1 MNHFEED
8 LETPACTGGA
18 ARSAHHGTDTW
29 KDGNAATHG
38 ASPSKARRR
47 KDGTTSTRGSIR
59 RAAYSLA
66 LAVLMTAPLL
76 YLDCRKDREQ
86 FVTVNWLPGNLA
98 ADALILA
105 VLGLGFAGLIFLFL
119 SHAPAILEH
128 ASKRNPLPRL
138 RLAFDRRSIAVGTLI
153 IFCIWIPVMVLF
165 FPCSSNHDFIN
176 QVYQYQA
183 TGQTYYTTL
192 GTVVD
197 AEFIDHHPIFDTL
210 IYGWFVSLGNALG
223 SQNTGMFLFSILQ
236 NLGIAA
242 TLSLSV
248 CYLERLGI
256 PKPFRL
262 AALAFAIFFPF
273 YPCFASSA
281 MKDMLFVLGFT
292 PFCICFIEAFRTGGA
307 ALCQKRFL
315 AAFVLA
321 TGLCIL
327 TKKLGIYIC
336 AASLLVMIAALK
348 GARLRSTGVLLSSIL
363 VFSVAFPAAVYPL
376 IGGVAPG
383 GRQESLCFALQQTT
397 SLLINK
403 PEAVSDQDLDTIE
416 RVLDIEAAK
425 DDFKVALADGA
436 KNHWRPEATTE
447 DAIAYLKV
455 WLKEGLAN
463 PKEYLMACAQCCGQM
478 LIPSKQLVFPVDI
491 SDASHFEKWGP
502 HFSSVGE
509 GYDIRLERPQA
520 LLEASKSLRKALLG
534 GVGSI
539 PVLNLVTTIA
549 FYGAWIPFFCVAVC
563 FINRKKSILALAP
576 IMLSVC
582 TLLISPGSL
591 GRYVISLMFAIIPM
605 AGWMLASFRQAKPK
619 HHRNPEGATTGTPL
633 HEADAPAG
641 RKA

>member
-1 MNHFEED
+1 MNHLKEA
-8 LETPACTGGA
+8 LETPAETDGPVPS
-18 ARSAHHGTDTW
+18 ARHRADARDSKAKENGS
-29 KDGNAATHG
+29 
-38 ASPSKARRR
+38 SPSTAGRR
-47 KDGTTSTRGSIR
+47 KDSAPSGRGR
-59 RAAYSLA
+59 VRHAAYSLA

-76 YLDCRKDREQ
+76 YLDGRKDRDQ
-86 FVTVNWLPGNLA
+86 FVTVNWLPGGLA

-105 VLGLGFAGLIFLFL
+105 VLALAFAALVFFFLQYG
-119 SHAPAILEH
+119 PALVER
-128 ASKRNPLPRL
+128 ASKCNPLPRL
-138 RLAFDRRSIAVGTLI
+138 HLSFDRRSIATGTLI
-153 IFCIWIPVMVLF
+153 VFCIWIPVMVLF
-165 FPCSSNHDFIN
+165 YPCSSNHDFIN

-192 GTVVD
+192 DTVVD

-210 IYGWFVSLGNALG
+210 IYGWFISLGDALG
-223 SQNTGMFLFSILQ
+223 SQNAGMFLFSILQ

-262 AALAFAIFFPF
+262 AALAFAVFFPY

-292 PFCICFIEAFRTGGA
+292 PFCICYIEAFRTRGA
-307 ALCQKRFL
+307 ALHRNRFII
-315 AAFVLA
+315 AFVLA

-336 AASLLVMIAALK
+336 AASLLLMIASLK
-348 GARLRSTGVLLSSIL
+348 GVRVKSAGVLLASVIAFSI
-363 VFSVAFPAAVYPL
+363 AFPAAVYPL

-397 SLLINK
+397 SLLIDE
-403 PEAVSDQDLDTIE
+403 PEAVNEQDLETIE
-416 RVLDIEAAK
+416 RVLDTDAAK
-425 DDFKVALADGA
+425 KDFKVALADGA
-436 KNHWRPEATTE
+436 KNHWRPEATSE
-447 DAIAYLKV
+447 DTIAYLKV

-478 LIPSKQLVFPVDI
+478 LIPSKQLVFPIDI

-520 LLEASKSLRKALLG
+520 LLEASKSLRKALLD

-539 PVLNLVTTIA
+539 PVLNLITTIA

-605 AGWMLASFRQAKPK
+605 AGWMLATFGHAKPK
-619 HHRNPEGATTGTPL
+619 HCLDPEFTTAKGPSPKAGTPAER
-633 HEADAPAG
+633 EA
-641 RKA
+641 

>member
-1 MNHFEED
+1 MNHLEEN
-8 LETPACTGGA
+8 LETPVGTDET
-18 ARSAHHGTDTW
+18 ARSAHRGTDTW
-29 KDGNAATHG
+29 KDGNAGKHG
-38 ASPSKARRR
+38 ASPSKAHRR
-47 KDGTTSTRGSIR
+47 KDGATSARGGIR
-59 RAAYSLA
+59 HAAYSLA
-66 LAVLMTAPLL
+66 LAVLMAAPLL
-76 YLDCRKDREQ
+76 YLDCRKDRDQ
-86 FVTVNWLPGNLA
+86 FVTVSWLPGNLA
-98 ADALILA
+98 ADALILS
-105 VLGLGFAGLIFLFL
+105 VLALAFAGLIFLFL
-119 SHAPAILEH
+119 SHGTALIER
-128 ASKRNPLPRL
+128 ASKNKPLPRL
-138 RLAFDRRSIAVGTLI
+138 RLCFDRRSIAVGTLI
-153 IFCIWIPVMVLF
+153 IFCIWIPTMVLF
-165 FPCSSNHDFIN
+165 YPCSSNHDFIN

-183 TGQTYYTTL
+183 TGPTYYTTL
-192 GTVVD
+192 GTVID

-210 IYGWFVSLGNALG
+210 VYGWFISLGDALG
-223 SQNTGMFLFSILQ
+223 SQNVGMFLFSILQ

-256 PKPFRL
+256 PKPFRF
-262 AALAFAIFFPF
+262 AALAFAAFFPY

-292 PFCICFIEAFRTGGA
+292 PFCICFIEAFRTRGT
-307 ALCQKRFL
+307 ALRRKRFL

-336 AASLLVMIAALK
+336 AASLLVMVATLK
-348 GARLRSTGVLLSSIL
+348 GARLRSAAVLLASVL
-363 VFSVAFPAAVYPL
+363 AFSVAVPAAVYPL

-403 PEAVSDQDLDTIE
+403 PEAVSEQDLEAIE
-416 RVLDIEAAK
+416 RVLDTEAAK
-425 DDFKVALADGA
+425 EDFKVALADGA

-447 DAIAYLKV
+447 DTVAYLKV

-463 PKEYLMACAQCCGQM
+463 PKDYLMTCAQCCGQM
-478 LIPSKQLVFPVDI
+478 LIPSKQLVFPIDI

-502 HFSSVGE
+502 HFDSVGE

-520 LLEASKSLRKALLG
+520 LLEASKSLRKMLLD
-534 GVGSI
+534 GVGGI
-539 PVLNLVTTIA
+539 PVLNLITTIA
-549 FYGAWIPFFCVAVC
+549 LYGAWIPFFCVAVC
-563 FINRKKSILALAP
+563 FIKRKKSILALAP

-605 AGWMLASFRQAKPK
+605 AGWMLASFMREGSQCRPVSKYAAGKAPS
-619 HHRNPEGATTGTPL
+619 PEAGTPA
-633 HEADAPAG
+633 EREG
-641 RKA
+641 

>member
-1 MNHFEED
+1 MKHHKEA
-8 LETPACTGGA
+8 LETPAGINDPEPA
-18 ARSAHHGTDTW
+18 ARHEAEGNGSSPSTAGHC
-29 KDGNAATHG
+29 KDGA
-38 ASPSKARRR
+38 PS
-47 KDGTTSTRGSIR
+47 GRGR
-59 RAAYSLA
+59 VRHAAYSLV
-66 LAVLMTAPLL
+66 LAALMTAPLL
-76 YLDCRKDREQ
+76 YLDCRKDRDQ
-86 FVTVNWLPGNLA
+86 FVTVSWLPGNPL

-105 VLGLGFAGLIFLFL
+105 ALALAFAALVFLFL
-119 SHAPAILEH
+119 QHGSAIIER
-128 ASKRNPLPRL
+128 AAKSDPFPRL
-138 RLAFDRRSIAVGTLI
+138 RLAFDRRSIAVGTFI

-165 FPCSSNHDFIN
+165 YPCSSNHDFIN

-210 IYGWFVSLGNALG
+210 IYGWFISLGDALG
-223 SQNTGMFLFSILQ
+223 SQNAGMFLFSILQ

-256 PKPFRL
+256 PKPFRIG
-262 AALAFAIFFPF
+262 ALAFAALFPF

-292 PFCICFIEAFRTGGA
+292 PFCICYIEAFRTHGA
-307 ALCQKRFL
+307 ALRRKRFL
-315 AAFVLA
+315 MAFVLA

-336 AASLLVMIAALK
+336 VASLLVMIAALK
-348 GARLRSTGVLLSSIL
+348 GARLRGTAVLLASVIAFSI
-363 VFSVAFPAAVYPL
+363 AFPAAVYPL

-403 PEAVSDQDLDTIE
+403 PEAASEQDLETIE
-416 RVLDIEAAK
+416 RVLDTEAAK
-425 DDFKVALADGA
+425 KDFKVALADGA

-447 DAIAYLKV
+447 DTIAYLKV

-491 SDASHFEKWGP
+491 SDAGHFEKWGP

-520 LLEASKSLRKALLG
+520 LLEASKSLRKALLD
-534 GVGSI
+534 GVGGI

-563 FINRKKSILALAP
+563 FINRKRDILALAP

-605 AGWMLASFRQAKPK
+605 AGWMLATFRQVKPK
-619 HHRNPEGATTGTPL
+619 HRPNPEGAMPREL
-633 HEADAPAG
+633 PPEASTPAG
-641 RKA
+641 REA